1 MSEYS
6 TVKCRKCTLNISQH
20 YSHKCIF
27 YWTYYLENLRRNCI
41 KWSGCN
47 QNSAHTRP
55 FPVVPVLA
63 QYLRSSEKFLCSPM
77 SKCISF
83 GEFRSSSGSCSC
95 LSVCSNYSLLF
106 EFLFCSRFREY
117 ARVHPLASYVYLPV
131 FRRMC
136 AHTFRGSYSTR
147 EREREREKKNSTNN
161 NFSINLCITWMLF
174 FSFVSL
180 TSSMRDC
187 SHSQS

>member
-1 MSEYS
+1 MPKMHFKYISALFAQMHILLNLLPRKSS
-6 TVKCRKCTLNISQH
+6 TKL
-20 YSHKCIF
+20 HKMKRLQPKVCS
-27 YWTYYLENLRRNCI
+27 YPALP
-41 KWSGCN
+41 G
-47 QNSAHTRP
+47 RP
-55 FPVVPVLA
+55 LLV

-131 FRRMC
+131 FRRMF
-136 AHTFRGSYSTR
+136 AHTFRGSYRTR
-147 EREREREKKNSTNN
+147 EREREREKKQHQQQLFHKLVHNVDVVFLFCFS
-161 NFSINLCITWMLF
+161 NFLYARL
-174 FSFVSL
+174 
-180 TSSMRDC
+180 
-187 SHSQS
+187 